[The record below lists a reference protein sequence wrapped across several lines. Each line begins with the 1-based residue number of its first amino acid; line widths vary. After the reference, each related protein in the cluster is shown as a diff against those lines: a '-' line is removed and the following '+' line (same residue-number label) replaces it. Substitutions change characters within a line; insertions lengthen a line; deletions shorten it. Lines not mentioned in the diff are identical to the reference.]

1 MTIPQAVPSISA
13 AEAAA
18 ATDPAAAP
26 DPATR
31 PLIVDV
37 RERNEFEQERVAGV
51 ILLPISEFVAR
62 HQDLPRDRTLLMLC
76 AAGSRST
83 SATMFLL
90 QHAASAD
97 ACPTGC
103 GQVWPEVRNVS
114 GGMIGWR
121 NANLPIVTGIPEPGA
136 GNLPS

>member
-1 MTIPQAVPSISA
+1 MTMHPGVPSISA

-18 ATDPAAAP
+18 ATDPSAAA

-37 RERNEFEQERVAGV
+37 RERNEFEQERVAGAALV
-51 ILLPISEFVAR
+51 PISEFVAR
-62 HQDLPRDRTLLMLC
+62 HQELPKDRPLLMLC

-83 SATMFLL
+83 SATMYLL
-90 QHAASAD
+90 QGGWTD
-97 ACPTGC
+97 
-103 GQVWPEVRNVS
+103 VRNIT

-121 NANLPIVTGIPEPGA
+121 QAGLPIRTGSVEPGE
-136 GNLPS
+136 GDLPG

>member
-1 MTIPQAVPSISA
+1 MTMGQGVPSISA
-13 AEAAA
+13 QEAAA
-18 ATDPAAAP
+18 AADPSTAS

-37 RERNEFEQERVAGV
+37 RERNEFEQERIDGV
-51 ILLPISEFVAR
+51 VLLPISEFVAR
-62 HQDLPRDRTLLMLC
+62 HQELPKDRPLLMLC

-90 QHAASAD
+90 QHTDASAP
-97 ACPTGC
+97 CPAGC
-103 GQVWPEVRNVS
+103 GQIWTDVRNIT

-121 NANLPIVTGIPEPGA
+121 HAGLPIQTGASAPGE
-136 GNLPS
+136 GDLPG

>member
-1 MTIPQAVPSISA
+1 MTMDQGVPSITA

-18 ATDPAAAP
+18 ATNPSAAA

-37 RERNEFEQERVAGV
+37 RERNEFEQERVEGV
-51 ILLPISEFVAR
+51 VLLPISEFVAR
-62 HQDLPRDRTLLMLC
+62 HRSLPRDRPLLMMC

-83 SATMFLL
+83 SATVYLL
-90 QHAASAD
+90 QAGWTD
-97 ACPTGC
+97 
-103 GQVWPEVRNVS
+103 VRNIT

-121 NANLPIVTGIPEPGA
+121 RAGLPIVSGTPQPGE
-136 GNLPS
+136 GDLPA

>member
-1 MTIPQAVPSISA
+1 MTLHQPVPSITA

-18 ATDPAAAP
+18 ATDPGAAP

-37 RERNEFEQERVAGV
+37 RERDEFEQERVDGAV
-51 ILLPISEFVAR
+51 LLPISEFVAR
-62 HQDLPRDRTLLMLC
+62 HQELPKDRPLLMLC

-83 SATMFLL
+83 SATMYLI
-90 QHAASAD
+90 QNGWSD
-97 ACPTGC
+97 
-103 GQVWPEVRNVS
+103 VRNIT

-121 NANLPIVTGIPEPGA
+121 HANLPIVTGTPAPGE
-136 GNLPS
+136 GELPG

>member
-1 MTIPQAVPSISA
+1 MTMSPNVPSITA

-18 ATDPAAAP
+18 ATDSSTAT

-37 RERNEFEQERVAGV
+37 REPYEFEQERVDGV
-51 ILLPISEFVAR
+51 ALMPISEFVAR
-62 HQDLPRDRTLLMLC
+62 HQELPRDRPLLMLC

-90 QHAASAD
+90 QAGWTD
-97 ACPTGC
+97 
-103 GQVWPEVRNVS
+103 VRNIT

-121 NANLPIVTGIPEPGA
+121 QANLPIRSGTPAPGE
-136 GNLPS
+136 GDLPG

>member
-1 MTIPQAVPSISA
+1 MTMPGTVPSITA
-13 AEAAA
+13 VEAAT
-18 ATDPAAAP
+18 ATDPGIGA
-26 DPATR
+26 DPARR

-37 RERNEFEQERVAGV
+37 RERNEFEQERIDGV
-51 ILLPISEFVAR
+51 VLLPISEFVAR
-62 HQDLPRDRTLLMLC
+62 HGELPRDRPLLMLC

-90 QHAASAD
+90 QHAESTD

-103 GQVWPEVRNVS
+103 GQIWADVRNIT

-121 NANLPIVTGIPEPGA
+121 HANLPIRTGASAPGE
-136 GNLPS
+136 GDL

>member
-1 MTIPQAVPSISA
+1 VTMHPGVPSISA

-18 ATDPAAAP
+18 ATDPGAAA

-37 RERNEFEQERVAGV
+37 RERNEFEQERVDGV
-51 ILLPISEFVAR
+51 VLLPISEFVAR
-62 HQDLPRDRTLLMLC
+62 HQELPRDRPLLMLC

-83 SATMFLL
+83 SATMYLL
-90 QHAASAD
+90 QGGWTD
-97 ACPTGC
+97 
-103 GQVWPEVRNVS
+103 VRNIT

-121 NANLPIVTGIPEPGA
+121 QAGLPIRTGPTEPGE
-136 GNLPS
+136 GSLPG

>member
-1 MTIPQAVPSISA
+1 MTMPPTVPSISA

-18 ATDPAAAP
+18 ATDPATAP

-37 RERNEFEQERVAGV
+37 RERNEFEQERVEGV
-51 ILLPISEFVAR
+51 VLLPISEFVAR
-62 HQDLPRDRTLLMLC
+62 HQELPKDRPLLMLC

-83 SATMFLL
+83 SATMYLL
-90 QHAASAD
+90 QAGWTD
-97 ACPTGC
+97 
-103 GQVWPEVRNVS
+103 VRNIT

-121 NANLPIVTGIPEPGA
+121 QANLPIRSGTPDPGE
-136 GNLPS
+136 GDLPS

>member
-1 MTIPQAVPSISA
+1 MNQPGTVPSISP

-18 ATDPAAAP
+18 ATDPSAAT

-37 RERNEFEQERVAGV
+37 RERTEFEQERLADVV
-51 ILLPISEFVAR
+51 LLPISDFVVR
-62 HQDLPRDRTLLMLC
+62 HQELPKDRPLLMLC

-83 SATMFLL
+83 SATMYLL
-90 QHAASAD
+90 QGGWTD
-97 ACPTGC
+97 
-103 GQVWPEVRNVS
+103 VRNIT

-121 NANLPIVTGIPEPGA
+121 AAGLPIRTGPPEIGEGA
-136 GNLPS
+136 LSR